1 MKHKIILKGLFI
13 ALMLSLIIPLPL
25 VSLAED
31 EVAAENDVSTE
42 VTAADL
48 GASANQ
54 INNATSEQTET
65 KTVTGTLIEIGNT
78 TADNTTVIIRTTNA
92 NGQTEDQTVEVQPAT
107 TIQNASGGASD
118 LSDWIA
124 GDQITYTADTYTN
137 SGSIISKNLK
147 NMAFKWYHVAKNG
160 WVIGIRPDE
169 NELDVRWNN
178 QTYTLNTADAHMVSG
193 LNNPATLNDFKIGDR
208 VRGRVIEDNDGNP
221 LTWKAEIL
229 VVLRRGND
237 LFMRVTRWVVPAR
250 VYSIPEDVSLP
261 TTIEVKIL
269 PSAFYQANDVN
280 NLIGAPG
287 DIIKVDINDST
298 HLVRKYFGQAYL
310 KEFSEGDELKI
321 IGRRDETSGHL
332 IAKFI
337 KNNSI
342 QKLGTPARLGKVDA
356 INASADNNTGT
367 IDITLVNTR
376 QAIRNWTVNVLS
388 WTKIYKAG
396 ELITINDIQIGDV
409 IRARGGTLNS
419 NTFTINAATINVL
432 VPIATPTD

>member
-1 MKHKIILKGLFI
+1 MKHKTILKGLFV
-13 ALMLSLIIPLPL
+13 ALMLSLIIPLSL

-54 INNATSEQTET
+54 INNATLEQTET

-78 TADNTTVIIRTTNA
+78 TADNTTVIIRTTTA
-92 NGQTEDQTVEVQPAT
+92 SGQTEDQTVEVEPVTA
-107 TIQNASGGASD
+107 IQNASGGTSD

-147 NMAFKWYHVAKNG
+147 NLAIKWFHQAKNG
-160 WVIGIRPDE
+160 WVIAIRPDE

-178 QTYTLNTADAHMVSG
+178 QTYTINTKDAHMVSG

-237 LFMRVTRWVVPAR
+237 LFMRITRWVVPAR
-250 VYSIPEDVSLP
+250 IYSIPEDISLP

-298 HLVRKYFGQAYL
+298 HLVRKYFGKAYL
-310 KEFSEGDELKI
+310 KEFSEGDEVKI

-332 IAKFI
+332 VAKYI

-367 IDITLVNTR
+367 INITLVNTR

-396 ELITINDIQIGDV
+396 ELITINDIQVGDV